1 MKVQNLL
8 YSVVGV
14 IAVAV
19 ILIVVNLLAGFAKVR
34 SDLTQ
39 NKVYTLSDGTKK
51 ILQKLD
57 TEVEIRYY
65 YSRDNPAVP
74 VPLRAYAQE
83 VEDLLAEYQQYGHGK
98 IKVVKLDPKPDSD
111 AEDSATLDGIEG
123 QNINLTDRIFLGIAV
138 RSLDQKVAIPF
149 LSPDRQTLLEY
160 DLSRAISSV
169 ANPKKTAIGVMS
181 ALPVTGQKASPM
193 MMRQRQPQNQPWVFL
208 NELKQSFDVRDVAL
222 TAEKIDDDIS
232 VLLVVHPQEIS
243 EQAEFAIDQF
253 LMRGGKMVALLDP
266 YSFVES
272 QMAAQFGGGPTNS
285 TFQKLLPAW
294 GIQFS
299 SDKVLADPLYATKI
313 QRQEGVQSDPTV
325 LSLTSGAINQKDVL
339 GASINDLLI
348 PFAGVFTGDPVAGL
362 KEDVLIKSST
372 QAGLVSAMTTQ
383 LGGDA
388 VRKELKSANT
398 PYPIAIRLS
407 GKFKTAFPQGK
418 PHSSKD
424 AANPEASP
432 SPAASPSAKP
442 GVSPAGPAAPPQ
454 SPSPSPASNTLK
466 EATSDGVVILIG
478 DSDFA
483 YDAIAGRTAQAI
495 GQTVFIPSNG
505 NLNFIQSCVEQL
517 AGDSNLIGIRSRA
530 TGNRPFER
538 VNRMEAAA
546 QEKYQ
551 GKIDEL
557 EESLNQARQKLTELQ
572 TGKQTDQKTILSAE
586 QQAEIK
592 KFHENEANVNR
603 ELKQVRKDLRGEIDS
618 LQNNLKWINLAGM
631 PLLVTVA
638 GLVLAWMKR
647 TKRAAR

>member
-1 MKVQNLL
+1 
-8 YSVVGV
+8 
-14 IAVAV
+14 
-19 ILIVVNLLAGFAKVR
+19 
-34 SDLTQ
+34 
-39 NKVYTLSDGTKK
+39 
-51 ILQKLD
+51 
-57 TEVEIRYY
+57 
-65 YSRDNPAVP
+65 
-74 VPLRAYAQE
+74 
-83 VEDLLAEYQQYGHGK
+83 
-98 IKVVKLDPKPDSD
+98 
-111 AEDSATLDGIEG
+111 
-123 QNINLTDRIFLGIAV
+123 
-138 RSLDQKVAIPF
+138 
-149 LSPDRQTLLEY
+149 
-160 DLSRAISSV
+160 
-169 ANPKKTAIGVMS
+169 
-181 ALPVTGQKASPM
+181 
-193 MMRQRQPQNQPWVFL
+193 
-208 NELKQSFDVRDVAL
+208 
-222 TAEKIDDDIS
+222 
-232 VLLVVHPQEIS
+232 
-243 EQAEFAIDQF
+243 
-253 LMRGGKMVALLDP
+253 MVALLDP

-272 QMAAQFGGGPTNS
+272 QMAAQFGGGPTSS

-313 QRQEGVQSDPTV
+313 QRQDSVQSDPTV

-348 PFAGVFTGDPVAGL
+348 PFAGVFTGTPVAGL

-372 QAGLVSAMTTQ
+372 QAGLVSAMTTE

-418 PHSSKD
+418 PQPPKD

-432 SPAASPSAKP
+432 SPSANPSATP
-442 GVSPAGPAAPPQ
+442 VVSAAGPA
-454 SPSPSPASNTLK
+454 LK
-466 EATSDGVVILIG
+466 EGTSEGVVILIG

-530 TGNRPFER
+530 IGNRPFER
-538 VNRMEAAA
+538 VNRMEVAA

-557 EESLNQARQKLTELQ
+557 EESLNQTRQKLTELQ
-572 TGKQTDQKTILSAE
+572 TGKQADQKTILSPE

-603 ELKQVRKDLRGEIDS
+603 ELKQVRKDLRREIDS
-618 LQNNLKWINLAGM
+618 LQNNLKWINIAGM

>member
-14 IAVAV
+14 IAVAA
-19 ILIVVNLLAGFAKVR
+19 ILIAVNLLAGFAKAR

-57 TEVEIRYY
+57 TEVEIRFY

-111 AEDSATLDGIEG
+111 AEDSATLDGIDG
-123 QNINLTDRIFLGIAV
+123 QNINLTDGIFLGIAV
-138 RSLDQKVAIPF
+138 RCLDQKVAVPF

-169 ANPKKTAIGVMS
+169 ANPKKTVIGVMS

-232 VLLVVHPQEIS
+232 VLLVVHPQGIS

-272 QMAAQFGGGPTNS
+272 QMAAQFGGGPTSS

-313 QRQEGVQSDPTV
+313 QRQDSVQSDPTV

-348 PFAGVFTGDPVAGL
+348 PFAGVFTGTPVAGL

-372 QAGLVSAMTTQ
+372 QAGLVSAMTTE

-418 PHSSKD
+418 PQPPKD

-432 SPAASPSAKP
+432 SPSANPSATP
-442 GVSPAGPAAPPQ
+442 VVSAAGPA
-454 SPSPSPASNTLK
+454 LK
-466 EATSDGVVILIG
+466 EGTSEGVVLLIG

-530 TGNRPFER
+530 IGNRPFER
-538 VNRMEAAA
+538 VNRMEVAA

-557 EESLNQARQKLTELQ
+557 EESLNQTRQKLTELQ
-572 TGKQTDQKTILSAE
+572 TGKQADQKTILSPE

-603 ELKQVRKDLRGEIDS
+603 ELKQVRKDLRREIDS
-618 LQNNLKWINLAGM
+618 LQNNLKWINIAGM

>member
-1 MKVQNLL
+1 MKVQNLI

-19 ILIVVNLLAGFAKVR
+19 ILIAVNLLAGFAKVR

-39 NKVYTLSDGTKK
+39 NRVYTLSDGTKK

-57 TEVEIRYY
+57 TDAEIRFY

-111 AEDSATLDGIEG
+111 AEDSANLDGIEG

-138 RSLDQKVAIPF
+138 RCLDQKVAIPF

-169 ANPKKTAIGVMS
+169 ANPKKTVIGVMS

-208 NELKQSFDVRDVAL
+208 NELKQSFDVRDVSL

-232 VLLVVHPQEIS
+232 VLVVVHPQGIS

-272 QMAAQFGGGPTNS
+272 QMAAQFGGGPTSS

-294 GIQFS
+294 GVQFS

-313 QRQEGVQSDPTV
+313 QSQESVQSDPTV
-325 LSLTSGAINQKDVL
+325 LSLTAEAINQKDAL

-348 PFAGVFTGDPVAGL
+348 PFAGVFSGTPTAGL
-362 KEDVLIKSST
+362 KEDVLVQSST
-372 QAGLVSAMTTQ
+372 QAGLVSTMTTQ

-398 PYPIAIRLS
+398 AYPIAIRLS

-418 PHSSKD
+418 PQASQGAD
-424 AANPEASP
+424 NPEASP
-432 SPAASPSAKP
+432 SPSASTKADGATGSALP
-442 GVSPAGPAAPPQ
+442 T
-454 SPSPSPASNTLK
+454 PSPASNVLK
-466 EATSDGVVILIG
+466 EGTAEGVVILIG

-517 AGDSNLIGIRSRA
+517 AGDSNLIGVRSRA

-551 GKIDEL
+551 GKITEL
-557 EESLNQARQKLTELQ
+557 EDSLNQTRQKLTELQ
-572 TGKQTDQKTILSAE
+572 TGKQADQRTLLSPE

-618 LQNNLKWINLAGM
+618 LQNNLKWINIAGM

-638 GLVLAWMKR
+638 GLLLAWMKR

>member
-19 ILIVVNLLAGFAKVR
+19 ILIAVNLLAGFAKVR
-34 SDLTQ
+34 SDLTK
-39 NKVYTLSDGTKK
+39 NRVYTLSDGTKK

-57 TEVEIRYY
+57 TEVEIRFY

-111 AEDSATLDGIEG
+111 AEDSATLDGIDG

-138 RSLDQKVAIPF
+138 RSLDQQVAIPF

-160 DLSRAISSV
+160 DLSRAISGV

-222 TAEKIDDDIS
+222 TAEKIEDDIS
-232 VLLVVHPQEIS
+232 VLLVVHPQGIS

-272 QMAAQFGGGPTNS
+272 QMAAQFGGGPTSS

-313 QRQEGVQSDPTV
+313 QRPESVQSDPTV
-325 LSLTSGAINQKDVL
+325 LSLTSGAINQKDAL

-348 PFAGVFTGDPVAGL
+348 PFAGVFTGTPAAGL

-398 PYPIAIRLS
+398 QYPLAIRLS

-418 PHSSKD
+418 PQPPKD

-432 SPAASPSAKP
+432 SPSANPSATP
-442 GVSPAGPAAPPQ
+442 MVSAAGPA
-454 SPSPSPASNTLK
+454 LK
-466 EATSDGVVILIG
+466 EGTSEGVVLLIG

-546 QEKYQ
+546 QERYQ

-557 EESLNQARQKLTELQ
+557 EESLNQTRQKLTELQ
-572 TGKQTDQKTILSAE
+572 TGKQTDQKTILSPE

>member
-19 ILIVVNLLAGFAKVR
+19 ILVAVNLLVGFAKAR

-57 TEVEIRYY
+57 ADVEIRFY
-65 YSRDNPAVP
+65 YSRENAAVP

-83 VEDLLAEYQQYGHGK
+83 IQDLLAEYQQYGHGK
-98 IKVVKLDPKPDSD
+98 IKVINLDPKPDSD
-111 AEDSATLDGIEG
+111 AEDSANLDGIEG

-138 RSLDQKVAIPF
+138 RCLDQKIAIPF

-169 ANPKKTAIGVMS
+169 ANPKKSVVGVMS
-181 ALPVTGQKASPM
+181 ALPITGERASPM
-193 MMRQRQPQNQPWVFL
+193 MMRQRQQQNQPWVFL
-208 NELKQSFDVRDVAL
+208 NELKQTFEVRDITL
-222 TAEKIDDDIS
+222 TADKIDDDVS
-232 VLLVVHPQEIS
+232 VLLVVHPQGIS
-243 EQAEFAIDQF
+243 EPAEFAIDQF

-272 QMAAQFGGGPTNS
+272 QMAAQFGGGPTSS
-285 TFQKLLPAW
+285 TLPKLLPAW

-299 SDKVLADPLYATKI
+299 SDKVLADPIYATKI
-313 QRQEGVQSDPTV
+313 QRQESVQSDPTV
-325 LSLTSGAINQKDVL
+325 LSLTAEAINQNDAL

-348 PFAGVFTGDPVAGL
+348 PFAGVFSGTPANGL
-362 KEDVLIKSST
+362 KEDVLVRSST
-372 QAGLVSAMTTQ
+372 QAGLVGAMAVQ
-383 LGGDA
+383 MGGDA
-388 VRKELKSANT
+388 VRKELKSGNT
-398 PYPIAIRLS
+398 AYPIAIRLS

-418 PHSSKD
+418 P
-424 AANPEASP
+424 AASPSPSPSESPAPSP
-432 SPAASPSAKP
+432 SPAASPAASAK
-442 GVSPAGPAAPPQ
+442 APD
-454 SPSPSPASNTLK
+454 
-466 EATSDGVVILIG
+466 ATSSASLQEGKTDGVVILIG

-483 YDAIAGRTAQAI
+483 YDAIAGRTGQALA
-495 GQTVFIPSNG
+495 QTVFIPSNG

-538 VNRMEAAA
+538 VNKMEAAA

-551 GKIDEL
+551 GKINEL
-557 EESLNQARQKLTELQ
+557 EENLNQTRQKLSELQ
-572 TGKQTDQKTILSAE
+572 TGKQTDQKTILSPE

-592 KFHENEANVNR
+592 KFHENEASVNR
-603 ELKQVRKDLRGEIDS
+603 ELKQVRKGLRQEIDS
-618 LQNNLKWINLAGM
+618 LQNNLKWINIAGM
-631 PLLVTVA
+631 PLLVTLA

-647 TKRAAR
+647 TRRAAR

>member
-19 ILIVVNLLAGFAKVR
+19 ILIAVNLLAGFAKVR

-39 NKVYTLSDGTKK
+39 NRIYTLSDGTKK

-57 TEVEIRYY
+57 TEVEIRFY

-111 AEDSATLDGIEG
+111 AEDSATLDGIDG

-138 RSLDQKVAIPF
+138 RCLDQQVAIPF

-181 ALPVTGQKASPM
+181 ALPVTGQKGSPM

-232 VLLVVHPQEIS
+232 VLLVVHPQGIS

-272 QMAAQFGGGPTNS
+272 QMAAQFGGGPTSS

-313 QRQEGVQSDPTV
+313 QRPESVQSDPTV
-325 LSLTSGAINQKDVL
+325 LSLTSGAINQKDAL

-348 PFAGVFTGDPVAGL
+348 PFAGVFTGTPAAGL

-418 PHSSKD
+418 PQPPKD

-432 SPAASPSAKP
+432 SPSANPSATP
-442 GVSPAGPAAPPQ
+442 VVSAAGPA
-454 SPSPSPASNTLK
+454 LK
-466 EATSDGVVILIG
+466 EGTSEGVVLLIG

-557 EESLNQARQKLTELQ
+557 EESLNQTRQKLTELQ
-572 TGKQTDQKTILSAE
+572 TGKQADQKTILSPE